1 MTPTCRSS
9 FGSTASRPVRL
20 RVRLAIVL
28 AVTLL
33 AAPGCSIKKMAIG
46 SLADTLAASGDT
58 FAADDDPEFIRLAVP
73 FSLKTI
79 ESLLVEVPDHPGLLL
94 AACSGFTQYSYA
106 FIQADAEFEEP
117 VDFEQSQ
124 ETRLRA
130 RRMYQRATRYCIRRL
145 ELAYPGIEDGL
156 RRDPAV
162 ALAKTT
168 KGDVAALYWT
178 AAAWGSAISLGLDQP
193 ELIADLP
200 ATRALMERALALDE
214 SWSQGAI
221 HAAMISIESVPE
233 AMGGSPVRA
242 RQHFA
247 RAVELSEGRSAGPYV
262 TLAASVSQPA
272 QDRAEFERL
281 LNEALAVDADKYPS
295 WRLANLIS
303 QKKARFLM
311 TRLDALFNEPEPAP
325 GAASLEGLAAA
336 GVGIVPRAST
346 WLRVPEP
353 RSGGS
358 SWLH

>member
-1 MTPTCRSS
+1 V
-9 FGSTASRPVRL
+9 PVL
-20 RVRLAIVL
+20 GVVL
-28 AVTLL
+28 AL
-33 AAPGCSIKKMAIG
+33 ALFSAPGCSIKKMAIG

-58 FAADDDPEFIRLAVP
+58 FAADDDPELIRLAVP

-79 ESLLVEVPDHPGLLL
+79 ESLIAEVPDHPGLLL

-106 FIQADAEFEEP
+106 FIQTDAEYEEP
-117 VDFEQSQ
+117 GDFEKSQ

-130 RRMYQRATRYCIRRL
+130 RRMYQRATRYCLRRL
-145 ELAYPGIEDGL
+145 ELTYPGIEEAL
-156 RRDPAV
+156 RRDPGAV
-162 ALAKTT
+162 LAKA
-168 KGDVAALYWT
+168 KRDDVPALYWT

-233 AMGGSPVRA
+233 AMGGSTKRA
-242 RQHFA
+242 REHFA
-247 RAVELSEGRSAGPYV
+247 RAVELSGGHSAGPYV

-281 LNEALAVDADKYPS
+281 LNQALAIDADQHPG
-295 WRLANLIS
+295 WRLANLVT
-303 QKKARFLM
+303 QKKARFLLS
-311 TRLDALFNEPEPAP
+311 RVDALFNEPEAPPA
-325 GAASLEGLAAA
+325 AASLAGFGAA
-336 GVGIVPRAST
+336 GVGLVPRAST
-346 WLRVPEP
+346 WLRVEGP

-358 SWLH
+358 SWSH